1 MGCCLFALASWLSPR
16 FALFLWWIFGD
27 KLSFVFHHF
36 WQGFLGFLIV
46 PWATLFYALA
56 YAIQL
61 LPSGVHKGVTG
72 IGWLF
77 VAFGLLLDIGTWTGG
92 GRSGWQQQQQRNSA
106 AM

>member
-27 KLSFVFHHF
+27 KLSFVFDAF
-36 WQGFLGFLIV
+36 WKGFLGFLIV

-56 YAIQL
+56 YAVHL
-61 LPSGVHKGVTG
+61 TPAGAHKGVTG

-77 VAFGLLLDIGTWTGG
+77 VAFGLLLDISTWTGG
-92 GRSGWQQQQQRNSA
+92 GRSAQQQQQARRAA

>member
-27 KLSFVFHHF
+27 KLSFVFDAF
-36 WQGFLGFLIV
+36 WKGFLGFLIV

-56 YAIQL
+56 YAIQV

-77 VAFGLLLDIGTWTGG
+77 VAFGLLLDITTWTGG
-92 GRSGWQQQQQRNSA
+92 GRSAQQQQQARREA